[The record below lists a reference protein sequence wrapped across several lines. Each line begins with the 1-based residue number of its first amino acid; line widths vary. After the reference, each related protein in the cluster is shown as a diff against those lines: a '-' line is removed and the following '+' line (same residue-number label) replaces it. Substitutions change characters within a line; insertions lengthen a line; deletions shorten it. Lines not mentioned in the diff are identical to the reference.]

1 MVKIQQILL
10 IRKNEPEDAIF
21 QEHHHYVHG
30 MDIEGKTAGSM
41 CAIERAFDDEEEA
54 EEEESPFGGP
64 KPIVP
69 YTSMFF
75 LSPTNP

>member
-1 MVKIQQILL
+1 
-10 IRKNEPEDAIF
+10 
-21 QEHHHYVHG
+21 